1 MSLNPFEPFAE
12 YLRPYR
18 RIIVLGLLLL
28 VVVQAISSL
37 IPLMLKW
44 AIDAAEAARLG
55 DVAQMTMGSMVEQP
69 PLLDSAQ
76 RTVAVFAIWIAG
88 LAMVQM
94 LLSVAMRW
102 YFARTSRYVERDIR
116 RVYVGHLLRLPLSF
130 FQQRRVGDV
139 MARATNDVE
148 AIERFLNSGI
158 RLSLQALLNFAISLV
173 LMCTIDWSL
182 ALFSLLPMPVLV
194 VGTRWV
200 SARMRGGFRRVQEQF
215 ATMSACIQENLSGI
229 RAVKAFASGDRES
242 ERFRA
247 LNLEYVE
254 RNRHVIGIES
264 AFYPFTYLVSGAS
277 LVLILWLG
285 GMRVMEDS
293 LTLGSFVAFNA
304 YLIRMSRPM
313 MMLGRLVDR
322 YQRAMAS
329 MLRVKA
335 VLREEPQI
343 LDAAESAAPIRGE
356 IEFRHTSFAYNGKEV
371 LKDICVRIPAGSTL
385 AIVGRVGS
393 GKTTMARLISRL
405 IHAGPGQVLVD
416 GIPIEQHPLSV
427 SRAAVG
433 YAPQETFLFSD
444 TIRDNIALGGE
455 GDEGVEDGVAERVD
469 EAVEVAQLGADL
481 AVIPEGLEAVVGER
495 GVTLSGGQKQRAA
508 LARAVIRSP
517 RILILDDA
525 MASVDTRTEEAI
537 LNRLQQ
543 VMAARTTILI
553 AHRISTVRG
562 ANQIIVLDEG
572 RVIEQGTHDDLVAQE
587 GVYADMYRR
596 QHLAQELE
604 SL

>member
-1 MSLNPFEPFAE
+1 
-12 YLRPYR
+12 
-18 RIIVLGLLLL
+18 
-28 VVVQAISSL
+28 
-37 IPLMLKW
+37 
-44 AIDAAEAARLG
+44 
-55 DVAQMTMGSMVEQP
+55 
-69 PLLDSAQ
+69 
-76 RTVAVFAIWIAG
+76 
-88 LAMVQM
+88 
-94 LLSVAMRW
+94 
-102 YFARTSRYVERDIR
+102 
-116 RVYVGHLLRLPLSF
+116 
-130 FQQRRVGDV
+130 

-158 RLSLQALLNFAISLV
+158 RMSLQALLNFAISLV
-173 LMCTIDWSL
+173 LMCSIDWEL
-182 ALFSLLPMPVLV
+182 AVLSLLPMPVLV
-194 VGTRWV
+194 VSTRWV
-200 SARMRGGFRRVQEQF
+200 SGRVRSGFRRVQEQF
-215 ATMSACIQENLSGI
+215 ATMSACVQENLSGI
-229 RAVKAFASGDRES
+229 RAVKAFANGDRES
-242 ERFRA
+242 EKFRL
-247 LNLEYVE
+247 LNGEYVD

-264 AFYPFTYLVSGAS
+264 AFYPFTYLVSGS
-277 LVLILWLG
+277 SMVLILWLG
-285 GMRVMEDS
+285 GERVMEDS

-329 MLRVKA
+329 MLRIKA

-343 LDAAESAAPIRGE
+343 LAEAESAAPIRGE
-356 IEFRHTSFAYNGKEV
+356 IEFRHTTFAYNGEEV
-371 LKDICVRIPAGSTL
+371 LKDINVSLPAGSTL

-393 GKTTMARLISRL
+393 GKTTMARLIARL
-405 IHAGPGQVLVD
+405 IHAGPGQVLID
-416 GIPIEQHPLSV
+416 GTPIEQIPLSV

-433 YAPQETFLFSD
+433 YVPQETFLFSD

-455 GDEGVEDGVAERVD
+455 GDEGGEADGVGERVAA
-469 EAVEVAQLGADL
+469 AVEVAQLGGDL
-481 AVIPEGLEAVVGER
+481 TLIPQGLEAVVGER

-508 LARAVIRSP
+508 LARAVIRAP

-537 LNRLQQ
+537 LSRLRQ

-562 ANQIIVLDEG
+562 ADQIIVLDEG
-572 RVIEQGTHDDLVAQE
+572 RVVEQGTHEDLVALD

-596 QHLAQELE
+596 QHLTQELE

>member
-200 SARMRGGFRRVQEQF
+200 SARMRAGFRRVQEQF

>member
-1 MSLNPFEPFAE
+1 M
-12 YLRPYR
+12 
-18 RIIVLGLLLL
+18 
-28 VVVQAISSL
+28 
-37 IPLMLKW
+37 
-44 AIDAAEAARLG
+44 
-55 DVAQMTMGSMVEQP
+55 
-69 PLLDSAQ
+69 
-76 RTVAVFAIWIAG
+76 
-88 LAMVQM
+88 
-94 LLSVAMRW
+94 
-102 YFARTSRYVERDIR
+102 
-116 RVYVGHLLRLPLSF
+116 
-130 FQQRRVGDV
+130 
-139 MARATNDVE
+139 
-148 AIERFLNSGI
+148 
-158 RLSLQALLNFAISLV
+158 
-173 LMCTIDWSL
+173 
-182 ALFSLLPMPVLV
+182 
-194 VGTRWV
+194 
-200 SARMRGGFRRVQEQF
+200 
-215 ATMSACIQENLSGI
+215 
-229 RAVKAFASGDRES
+229 
-242 ERFRA
+242 
-247 LNLEYVE
+247 
-254 RNRHVIGIES
+254 
-264 AFYPFTYLVSGAS
+264 
-277 LVLILWLG
+277 
-285 GMRVMEDS
+285 
-293 LTLGSFVAFNA
+293 
-304 YLIRMSRPM
+304 
-313 MMLGRLVDR
+313 
-322 YQRAMAS
+322 
-329 MLRVKA
+329 
-335 VLREEPQI
+335 
-343 LDAAESAAPIRGE
+343 
-356 IEFRHTSFAYNGKEV
+356 
-371 LKDICVRIPAGSTL
+371 
-385 AIVGRVGS
+385 
-393 GKTTMARLISRL
+393 
-405 IHAGPGQVLVD
+405 LVD